1 MVTRAPAAW
10 ETRRPLLPELAL
22 ISATI
27 AYGSTFKLVQ
37 NALIDVTPVG
47 YMLLRFGVA
56 AIVLA
61 PFALRNGWSGRNDRD
76 EGETDGRS
84 ACARDHEDSACTFL
98 RCALVF
104 GAIGWV
110 GYWFQNTGLQHTTT
124 SDSAFITGLF
134 VVFTPVIETVARRRL
149 PARLVIAAVV
159 MAAAGL
165 FLLTGAHLRLGR
177 GNALTLGCAAAFGL
191 WIYVGG
197 QLANRFDPVALT
209 CVQMATLAVL
219 CVPFVAVQ
227 GLGHVSGRVWLAVLV
242 TGILCSAA
250 AFTLQLWGQRRIEP
264 ARAAVI
270 LLFEPVVAGFVGFA
284 IGERLGSKGY
294 LGAAVILASILVA
307 EAPAWV
313 LTVRSSTG
321 ETGRRVPMTG
331 ERAG

>member
-1 MVTRAPAAW
+1 MATRAPAAW

-37 NALIDVTPVG
+37 NALVDVTPVG

-56 AIVLA
+56 ALVLF
-61 PFALRNGWSGRNDRD
+61 PFALRNGWRNR
-76 EGETDGRS
+76 EAGAES
-84 ACARDHEDSACTFL
+84 AGDDPSSFL
-98 RCALVF
+98 RAAVVF

-110 GYWFQNTGLQHTTT
+110 GYWFQNAGLQHTTT

-134 VVFTPVIETVARRRL
+134 VVFAPVIETAARRRL
-149 PARLVIAAVV
+149 PSRLV
-159 MAAAGL
+159 MAAVAIAVIGL
-165 FLLTGAHLRLGR
+165 FLLTGARFALGR

-209 CVQMATLAVL
+209 CVQLATMTLL
-219 CVPFVAVQ
+219 SVPLVATF
-227 GLGHVSGRVWLAVLV
+227 GLGRVTGRVWLAVLV
-242 TGILCSAA
+242 TGIACSAV

-270 LLFEPVVAGFVGFA
+270 LLFEPVVAGFVGYA
-284 IGERLGSKGY
+284 VGERLGLKGY
-294 LGAAVILASILVA
+294 VGAGVILASILVA

-313 LTVRSSTG
+313 LTARSSTG
-321 ETGRRVPMTG
+321 ETDGPMPIAG
-331 ERAG
+331 DQRA